1 MSREWKNRMADI
13 YNQLPPD
20 SEYEGSY
27 IKLSM
32 EYIRL
37 QKAVQAAAANCTDEQ
52 SKMLAAARRVLSHD
66 WLRSHRP
73 LTGPVIVDK
82 LVTELE
88 RAERYLE

>member
-1 MSREWKNRMADI
+1 MREWKNRMADI

-37 QKAVQAAAANCTDEQ
+37 QKAVQAAAANCTEEQ
-52 SKMLAAARRVLSHD
+52 SKILAAARRVLSHD
-66 WLRSHRP
+66 WLDSHRP
-73 LTGPVIVDK
+73 LTGLIVVDK

-88 RAERYLE
+88 QDKRYLE